1 MERIDDQGAAHG
13 LRQHSIGRT
22 YPAIIVAHPLEED
35 INKTG
40 WYVQFMGHRTVSM
53 TKGKAHRV
61 AEDVAW
67 VYRKLGYEKAVH
79 WFTNTIFYEGK
90 VTS

>member
-1 MERIDDQGAAHG
+1 MERITDDATAHG
-13 LRQHSIGRT
+13 LRQHSIGST
-22 YPAIIVAHPLEED
+22 YPAVIVAHPLAED
-35 INKTG
+35 KTKLG

-61 AEDVAW
+61 AEEVAW

-79 WFTNTIFYEGK
+79 WFINTTFYQGK
-90 VTS
+90 V